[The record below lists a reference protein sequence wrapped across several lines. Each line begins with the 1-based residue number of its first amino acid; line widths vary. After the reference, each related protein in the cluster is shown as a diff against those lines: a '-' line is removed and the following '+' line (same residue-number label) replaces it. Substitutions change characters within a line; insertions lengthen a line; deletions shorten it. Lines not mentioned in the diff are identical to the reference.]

1 MTPVTAKYPTMHA
14 SENALTMPIAS
25 AGGPAA
31 PMTHVNARNVPNI
44 VADLASPSQ
53 AGGPFDGVSED
64 SSDASSSSFSELP
77 AFDPEEMMLFADE
90 GFVCLGLGAGGGN
103 MV

>member
-1 MTPVTAKYPTMHA
+1 MTAKYPTMHA

-31 PMTHVNARNVPNI
+31 PMTHIKARNVPNI

-53 AGGPFDGVSED
+53 AGGPFDGVSSD
-64 SSDASSSSFSELP
+64 ASSDASSSSFSEPP
-77 AFDPEEMMLFADE
+77 AFDPEEMMLFTDE

>member
-1 MTPVTAKYPTMHA
+1 MTAKYPTMHA

-31 PMTHVNARNVPNI
+31 PMTHIKARNVPNI

-53 AGGPFDGVSED
+53 AGGPFDAV
-64 SSDASSSSFSELP
+64 SSDASSSSSASF
-77 AFDPEEMMLFADE
+77 AFDPEEMMLLTDD

>member
-1 MTPVTAKYPTMHA
+1 MTAKYPTMHA

-31 PMTHVNARNVPNI
+31 PMTHINARNVPKI

-53 AGGPFDGVSED
+53 AGGPFDEVSSE
-64 SSDASSSSFSELP
+64 ASSSVLSSAFSEPP
-77 AFDPEEMMLFADE
+77 AFDPEEMMLFTDG
-90 GFVCLGLGAGGGN
+90 GFEDCLGLGAGGGN

>member
-31 PMTHVNARNVPNI
+31 PMTHIRARNVPKI

-53 AGGPFDGVSED
+53 AGGPFDGVSSE
-64 SSDASSSSFSELP
+64 ASSSLSLELP
-77 AFDPEEMMLFADE
+77 AFDTEEMMLFAP
-90 GFVCLGLGAGGGN
+90 GFEDCLGLGAGGGN

>member
-1 MTPVTAKYPTMHA
+1 MTAKYPTMHA

-31 PMTHVNARNVPNI
+31 PMTHIKARNVPNI

-53 AGGPFDGVSED
+53 AGGPFDGVSSE
-64 SSDASSSSFSELP
+64 ASSSDLSSAFLELP
-77 AFDPEEMMLFADE
+77 AFDTEEMMLFAP
-90 GFVCLGLGAGGGN
+90 GFEDCLGLGAGGGN